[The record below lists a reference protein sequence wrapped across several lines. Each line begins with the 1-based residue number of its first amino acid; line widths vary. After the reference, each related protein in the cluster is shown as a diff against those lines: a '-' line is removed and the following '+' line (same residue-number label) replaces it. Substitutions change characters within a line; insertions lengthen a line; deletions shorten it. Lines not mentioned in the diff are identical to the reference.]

1 MPQGLQVWDENG
13 INVLDTNTD
22 TVKILGKF
30 PYNPNPV
37 TITHPLLGTEKHF
50 SIFYP
55 PFSKVSDSHLKV
67 EYSGSS
73 VTVFNTKESYDR
85 VIYVGVY

>member
-1 MPQGLQVWDENG
+1 MAQGLQIWDSNG

-22 TVKILGKF
+22 TAKILGKF

-37 TITHPLLGTEKHF
+37 TITHPLLGTEKPFHI
-50 SIFYP
+50 IFP
-55 PFSKVSDSHLKV
+55 PFLNTLEAYLKV
-67 EYSGSS
+67 VYSGSS
-73 VTVFNTKESYDR
+73 ATIYNTSTSYNR